1 MTDADGRVVLAG
13 FIKIEIAKQVN
24 DIVTDIFNKG
34 TLTNG
39 RFPTEE
45 TPCSPI
51 VSPSEFTIRGVSTPS
66 LIVFA
71 SAYLLSEVT
80 F

>member
-34 TLTNG
+34 THNFGCDEADAILTW
-39 RFPTEE
+39 
-45 TPCSPI
+45 
-51 VSPSEFTIRGVSTPS
+51 SEIS
-66 LIVFA
+66 
-71 SAYLLSEVT
+71 YQLLRKQPFNLRMNLMLYMNSM
-80 F
+80 